1 MSVKVMTAV
10 FERYPEGGG
19 EMLLALALADH
30 ADDDGTHIFPSVQT
44 MAKKTR
50 QSKRAVQYQLEKMQK
65 SGWLILVRAA
75 RGGRPEK
82 GATMG
87 GRPAEY
93 RISSEWIKGAEIAP
107 NNAPAPEQE
116 KGEKSAPNKAVDNSG
131 KGAEIA
137 PNKTGKGCKPRQ
149 KRVQSGAEK
158 GAKLLHTKHQ
168 LTVIES
174 SAAATN
180 ASGDVEKPP
189 AAAAN
194 EQKPNVKT
202 ESELGELLVGLE
214 AARGKQ
220 LALDP
225 TKDRIHLLTW
235 VGKGVTAEQ
244 LRAAHALAVA
254 ARGRDTDGR
263 PTYVGFVSQFIAE
276 AQGAG
281 GTAPQYDG
289 DWFET
294 GPEIEA
300 KGKALGV
307 RPRKPDEPMPYYLVL
322 VAAAAGKGPWI
333 DHVLSEARRSR
344 SEQFFKFVV
353 DTFGDALLPA
363 DFYA

>member
-44 MAKKTR
+44 MATKTR

-82 GATMG
+82 GAAG
-87 GRPAEY
+87 GGKPAEY
-93 RISSEWIKGAEIAP
+93 RISADWLNGAEIAP
-107 NNAPAPEQE
+107 NSGRKPERE
-116 KGEKSAPNKAVDNSG
+116 KGEKSAPNKAVDNS
-131 KGAEIA
+131 KNGAEIA
-137 PNKTGKGCKPRQ
+137 PNKSGNGCNPRQ

-174 SAAATN
+174 SAAAPH
-180 ASGDVEKPP
+180 ASGDVDNPP
-189 AAAAN
+189 AAAAD
-194 EQKPNVKT
+194 EQNPNVKADGA
-202 ESELGELLVGLE
+202 LGELLVELE
-214 AARGKQ
+214 RGRGKQ
-220 LALDP
+220 LTLDP

-244 LRAAHALAVA
+244 LRKAHALAVV
-254 ARGRDTDGR
+254 ARGRDTDAR
-263 PTYVGFVSQFIAE
+263 PTYAGFVSQFIAE
-276 AQGAG
+276 AQGVAG
-281 GTAPQYDG
+281 AALADG
-289 DWFET
+289 DWFENASD
-294 GPEIEA
+294 IEA
-300 KGKALGV
+300 KGKELGV